1 MEKDVIK
8 IEREQL
14 EALVAAELKVVVN
27 WFLISEC
34 NNDEEVGAFLVAR
47 FEENIKR
54 LAKAAGS
61 VRDSMQELNDL

>member
-14 EALVAAELKVVVN
+14 EALVTAGLKVVVN
-27 WFLISEC
+27 WSLISEC
-34 NNDEEVGAFLVAR
+34 NDEEVDALFVGY

-54 LAKAAGS
+54 LAKAAGI
-61 VRDSMQELNDL
+61 VHDSMQELNDL

>member
-14 EALVAAELKVVVN
+14 EALVAAWLKVVVN
-27 WFLISEC
+27 WSLISEC
-34 NNDEEVGAFLVAR
+34 NDDEVGTFLVAR

-61 VRDSMQELNDL
+61 VHDSMQELNDL

>member
-14 EALVAAELKVVVN
+14 EALVAAGLKVVVN
-27 WFLISEC
+27 WSLISEC
-34 NNDEEVGAFLVAR
+34 NDDEVVALLVGY

-54 LAKAAGS
+54 LGKAASS
-61 VRDSMQELNDL
+61 VHDSMRELNDL

>member
-14 EALVAAELKVVVN
+14 EALVAAGLKVVVN
-27 WFLISEC
+27 WSLISEC
-34 NNDEEVGAFLVAR
+34 NDEEVGAMLVGY

-54 LAKAAGS
+54 LSKAASS
-61 VRDSMQELNDL
+61 VHDSMRELNDL

>member
-14 EALVAAELKVVVN
+14 EALVTVGLKVAVN
-27 WFLISEC
+27 WSLISEC
-34 NNDEEVGAFLVAR
+34 NDDEVGAFLVAR
-47 FEENIKR
+47 FEKNIER

-61 VRDSMQELNDL
+61 VHDSMQELNDL

>member
-8 IEREQL
+8 IEREQP
-14 EALVAAELKVVVN
+14 EALVAAGLKVGVN
-27 WFLISEC
+27 WSLISEC
-34 NNDEEVGAFLVAR
+34 NDDEVGAFLVAR

-61 VRDSMQELNDL
+61 VHDSMQELNDL

>member
-14 EALVAAELKVVVN
+14 EALVTVGIKVVVN
-27 WFLISEC
+27 WSLISEF
-34 NNDEEVGAFLVAR
+34 NGEEVGDFLVAR

-61 VRDSMQELNDL
+61 VHDSMQELNDL

>member
-14 EALVAAELKVVVN
+14 EELVTVGLKVVVN
-27 WFLISEC
+27 WSLISEC
-34 NNDEEVGAFLVAR
+34 NDDEMGTMLVGY

-61 VRDSMQELNDL
+61 VHDSMQELNDL

>member
-14 EALVAAELKVVVN
+14 EALVTAGLKVVVN
-27 WFLISEC
+27 WSLISEC
-34 NNDEEVGAFLVAR
+34 NNAEVSAFLVAR

-54 LAKAAGS
+54 LGKAAGS
-61 VRDSMQELNDL
+61 VHDSMQELNGL

>member
-8 IEREQL
+8 IKREQL
-14 EALVAAELKVVVN
+14 EALVAAGLKVAVN
-27 WFLISEC
+27 WSVISEC
-34 NNDEEVGAFLVAR
+34 NDDEVGAFLVAR

-61 VRDSMQELNDL
+61 VHDSMQELNDL

>member
-14 EALVAAELKVVVN
+14 EALVAAVLKVVVN
-27 WFLISEC
+27 WSLISEC
-34 NNDEEVGAFLVAR
+34 NDDKVGAFLVAR

-61 VRDSMQELNDL
+61 VHDSMQELNDL

>member
-14 EALVAAELKVVVN
+14 EALVAAGLKVVVN

-34 NNDEEVGAFLVAR
+34 NDEVGAFLVAR

-61 VRDSMQELNDL
+61 VNDSMQELNDL

>member
-8 IEREQL
+8 IKREQL
-14 EALVAAELKVVVN
+14 EALVTDGLKVVVN
-27 WFLISEC
+27 WSIISEC
-34 NNDEEVGAFLVAR
+34 NDEVGAFLVAR

-61 VRDSMQELNDL
+61 VHDSMQELNDL

>member
-14 EALVAAELKVVVN
+14 EAVVAAGLKVGVN
-27 WFLISEC
+27 WSLISEC
-34 NNDEEVGAFLVAR
+34 NDKEVGAFLVAR
-47 FEENIKR
+47 VEENIKR

-61 VRDSMQELNDL
+61 VHDSMQELNDL

>member
-14 EALVAAELKVVVN
+14 EALVAAGLKVVVN
-27 WFLISEC
+27 WSLISEC
-34 NNDEEVGAFLVAR
+34 NDDEMGVFLVAR
-47 FEENIKR
+47 FEENIER

-61 VRDSMQELNDL
+61 VHDSMQELNGL

>member
-1 MEKDVIK
+1 MEKETLE

-14 EALVAAELKVVVN
+14 EELATVGLKVVVN
-27 WFLISEC
+27 WSLISEC
-34 NNDEEVGAFLVAR
+34 NDEEVGVFLVAR

-61 VRDSMQELNDL
+61 VHDSMQELNDL

>member
-14 EALVAAELKVVVN
+14 EALVVAGLKVVVN
-27 WFLISEC
+27 WSLISEC
-34 NNDEEVGAFLVAR
+34 NDEEVGDFLVAR

-54 LAKAAGS
+54 LAKVAGS
-61 VRDSMQELNDL
+61 VHDSMQELNDL

>member
-14 EALVAAELKVVVN
+14 EALVAAVLKVIVN
-27 WFLISEC
+27 WSLISEC
-34 NNDEEVGAFLVAR
+34 NDDEVGTMFVGY

-54 LAKAAGS
+54 LAKAATN
-61 VRDSMQELNDL
+61 VHDNMEELNDL

>member
-1 MEKDVIK
+1 MEKETLE

-14 EALVAAELKVVVN
+14 EELFTVVPKVVVN
-27 WFLISEC
+27 WSLISEC
-34 NNDEEVGAFLVAR
+34 NDEEVGAFLVAR

-61 VRDSMQELNDL
+61 VHDSMQELNDL

>member
-14 EALVAAELKVVVN
+14 EALVTAGLKVVVN
-27 WFLISEC
+27 WSLISEC
-34 NNDEEVGAFLVAR
+34 NGEGVGAFFVAR

-61 VRDSMQELNDL
+61 VHDSMQELNDL

>member
-14 EALVAAELKVVVN
+14 EALVTAGLKVVVN
-27 WFLISEC
+27 WSLISDC
-34 NNDEEVGAFLVAR
+34 GNDEVGAMLVGH

-54 LAKAAGS
+54 LAKAAGG
-61 VRDSMQELNDL
+61 VHDSMQELNDL

>member
-14 EALVAAELKVVVN
+14 EELVTVGLKVVVN
-27 WFLISEC
+27 WSLISER
-34 NNDEEVGAFLVAR
+34 NDDEVGAFLVAG
-47 FEENIKR
+47 FEKNIER

-61 VRDSMQELNDL
+61 VHDSMQELNDL

>member
-8 IEREQL
+8 IKREQL
-14 EALVAAELKVVVN
+14 EALVAAGIKVVVN
-27 WFLISEC
+27 WSLISEC
-34 NNDEEVGAFLVAR
+34 NDEEVGAFLVAG

-61 VRDSMQELNDL
+61 VHDSMQELKDL